1 MTNAQKWILSFLGVF
16 VILLVLTWITMSD
29 ESNSNTQPQMSS
41 NMEQSNVQDENLAL
55 FSKTGC
61 VACHGADLTGTAM
74 APSLVNVKEFWKR
87 DALINYLRNPSSY
100 STDKRFVEY
109 KQQFKSIM
117 PSYNNVD
124 VKDLGK
130 MADYLLQLK

>member
-1 MTNAQKWILSFLGVF
+1 MTNAQKWILTFLGVF
-16 VILLVLTWITMSD
+16 AVLLVFTWFSMSD
-29 ESNSNTQPQMSS
+29 YSDSSSTSQMSS
-41 NMEQSNVQDENLAL
+41 NMEQSNLTDEHLAL

-61 VACHGADLTGTAM
+61 VACHGADLKGTAM

-109 KQQFKSIM
+109 KQQYKSIM
-117 PSYNNVD
+117 PSYDNID
-124 VKDLGK
+124 VKELGK

>member
-1 MTNAQKWILSFLGVF
+1 MTNAQKWVLSFLAVF
-16 VILLVLTWITMSD
+16 TVLLIATWITMSD
-29 ESNSNTQPQMSS
+29 DSESNNSSQMSS

-55 FSKTGC
+55 FSKSGC
-61 VACHGADLTGTAM
+61 VTCHGADLTGTAM
-74 APSLVNVKEFWKR
+74 APSLVSVKEFWKR

-109 KQQFKSIM
+109 KQQYKSIM